1 MKTTKS
7 RKDLHCVLDAT
18 CSSEVENKP
27 PVQDRTG
34 YYLSMLFSMSSV
46 SLEGNRMMESFGF
59 SKTISLRNSFSDQ
72 KLGFCFPA

>member
-18 CSSEVENKP
+18 CSEVENKP
-27 PVQDRTG
+27 LVQDKTG

-59 SKTISLRNSFSDQ
+59 SKITSVRNSFSDQ
-72 KLGFCFPA
+72 KLGFCFLS